1 MCISTMRFPAK
12 SFRIDFP
19 ERTLRKYEV
28 TLTGLKG
35 YGINYGVIESITSQS
50 EECDEEHLGQTVL
63 DLLKRRFN
71 YTCNTIMNNASI
83 RIKIS
88 NK

>member
-35 YGINYGVIESITSQS
+35 ME
-50 EECDEEHLGQTVL
+50 L
-63 DLLKRRFN
+63 
-71 YTCNTIMNNASI
+71 IMEL
-83 RIKIS
+83 
-88 NK
+88 

>member
-63 DLLKRRFN
+63 DLLKRSPGLWEDS
-71 YTCNTIMNNASI
+71 TIHVTQL
-83 RIKIS
+83 
-88 NK
+88 

>member
-35 YGINYGVIESITSQS
+35 YGVIESITSQS

-63 DLLKRRFN
+63 DLLKRSPGLWED
-71 YTCNTIMNNASI
+71 SI
-83 RIKIS
+83 IHVTQL
-88 NK
+88 

>member
-1 MCISTMRFPAK
+1 MCISTMEFPAK

-19 ERTLRKYEV
+19 ER

-63 DLLKRRFN
+63 DLLKRSPGLWED
-71 YTCNTIMNNASI
+71 SI
-83 RIKIS
+83 IHVTQL
-88 NK
+88 

>member
-1 MCISTMRFPAK
+1 MRFPAK

-63 DLLKRRFN
+63 DLLEKSRIMGRFN